1 MNPTQPL
8 LTLLAHVE
16 RERDAAMAE
25 AKRVELEHRKA
36 LRQAEQLL
44 GYRRDYEQ
52 RWSSQFG
59 GGGGGIDIVQCYH
72 GFVARLGQ
80 AIEAQERVT
89 MLAAQRL
96 ERAQE
101 AWQQQE
107 MRAASVRK
115 LIERRGRE
123 QRGADERR
131 EQKLLDEHAARL
143 LGGRSVG
150 FGALSTA

>member
-59 GGGGGIDIVQCYH
+59 GDGGGIDIERSVSRVMNSVVPAAH
-72 GFVARLGQ
+72 AEAARRFRQLHSKHAKASDLIQLGAYAPGHDAELDTAVRLHPAMTALLEQ
-80 AIEAQERVT
+80 DMHLPAKLDES
-89 MLAAQRL
+89 LQRL
-96 ERAQE
+96 RA
-101 AWQQQE
+101 
-107 MRAASVRK
+107 V
-115 LIERRGRE
+115 
-123 QRGADERR
+123 
-131 EQKLLDEHAARL
+131 
-143 LGGRSVG
+143 
-150 FGALSTA
+150 LSA